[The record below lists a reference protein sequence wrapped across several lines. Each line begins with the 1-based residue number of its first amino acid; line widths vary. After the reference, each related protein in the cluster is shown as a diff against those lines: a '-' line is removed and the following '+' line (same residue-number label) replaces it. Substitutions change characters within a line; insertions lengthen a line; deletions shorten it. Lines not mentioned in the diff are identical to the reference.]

1 MKSYFQIIWILC
13 VWNDVHVGRVFFCKN
28 VHEIW
33 SLFKQWCVTEHHIKP
48 EAEMMLGISFQW
60 QESNIRINKILC
72 DKANCLLITS
82 YCLHKLEPWLR
93 QFSFIQYASVT
104 STCRKKKF
112 FNHLERHVDSI
123 TLQKGTF
130 QNDVKKYSFELNLL
144 KCTGYNKIQKIN
156 KTVISSVVVCL

>member
-13 VWNDVHVGRVFFCKN
+13 VWNEFHVGRVFFCKN
-28 VHEIW
+28 VHEDW

-60 QESNIRINKILC
+60 HESNIRINKILC

-104 STCRKKKF
+104 STCRKKKKF

-123 TLQKGTF
+123 TLQKRHF
-130 QNDVKKYSFELNLL
+130 SKWCEEVYFWIELVEMCWIQQNSKDK
-144 KCTGYNKIQKIN
+144 
-156 KTVISSVVVCL
+156 